1 MRVIADVG
9 RVEAQITMPREKS
22 ASILKKLYR
31 FLLRSVGFCVIQ
43 LPSVLVLAVGFFY
56 TLFLLARVA
65 EDTTTITNIAFGIA
79 ASLSALCFSGAR
91 AITDSE
97 EVSSSLAYAGERFLH
112 AAVLVLSA
120 TILKYALV
128 SASLLGATWKGV
140 LESDWSVQPVRT
152 TILVGATVL
161 IGILF
166 GQAVLYA
173 HTGFVVINR
182 LLWSRIPR
190 HPNWDSFW

>member
-1 MRVIADVG
+1 MLRAKIA
-9 RVEAQITMPREKS
+9 S
-22 ASILKKLYR
+22 LLKKLYR
-31 FLLRSVGFCVIQ
+31 FLLRSIGFYVIQ
-43 LPSVLVLAVGFFY
+43 LPSLLVLVVGVFY
-56 TLFLLARVA
+56 TLLLLGRIA

-91 AITDSE
+91 AMTDSE
-97 EVSSSLAYAGERFLH
+97 EVSASLAYAGERFLH
-112 AAVLVLSA
+112 AAVLVLTA

-128 SASLLGATWKGV
+128 SASVLGVTWKEV
-140 LESDWSVQPVRT
+140 LEAGWSVQPVRT